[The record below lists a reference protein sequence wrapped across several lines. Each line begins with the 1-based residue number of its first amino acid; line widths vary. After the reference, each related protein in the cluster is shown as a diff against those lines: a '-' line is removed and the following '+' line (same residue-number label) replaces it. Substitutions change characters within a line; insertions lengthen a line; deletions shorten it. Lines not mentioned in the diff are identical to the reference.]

1 MELALPN
8 SIASP
13 DINCSPLGQAA
24 RGPSP
29 RAAVAQA
36 ALLSE
41 AIEPQ
46 AAARSLPLPSPNRQ
60 CSRTATEQ
68 RQTGRKAGGCSYRRR
83 PRRPLF
89 RRVLSVGVGVTS
101 SIRPILM
108 PERARARRAD

>member
-13 DINCSPLGQAA
+13 DINCPPLRQVA
-24 RGPSP
+24 RGLGP

-41 AIEPQ
+41 AIVPQ

-60 CSRTATEQ
+60 CSRTAAEQ
-68 RQTGRKAGGCSYRRR
+68 RQKGRKAGGCSYRRR

-89 RRVLSVGVGVTS
+89 RRGLSVGGGVTS
-101 SIRPILM
+101 SMRPILM
-108 PERARARRAD
+108 PERARARSAD